1 MPAAG
6 QLRNGSPPTSTTP
19 PNNLAPHDSL
29 FLGSAG
35 RWLVAF
41 GSFAECT
48 HRSAQLR
55 PEHFTGVRGKL
66 PRTAGQRPAL
76 PRKTRRSS
84 EKNSFMSDSGCPTA
98 CDMLPAS
105 L

>member
-6 QLRNGSPPTSTTP
+6 QLRNGSPPTSPTP
-19 PNNLAPHDSL
+19 PNNLSPHDSL

-35 RWLVAF
+35 RWPVAF
-41 GSFAECT
+41 GGLPNALS
-48 HRSAQLR
+48 SAQLR

-76 PRKTRRSS
+76 PRNTRGVLR
-84 EKNSFMSDSGCPTA
+84 KNNLCRTA
-98 CDMLPAS
+98 DVLPLMLS
-105 L
+105 